1 MWLTWGSTSCMCE
14 LAIRK
19 VIVIHMAH
27 EDFLIS
33 IDRLVVAP
41 VVVLHGIAVRDLC
54 PVSRELLGSKR
65 IHEYEAIKRSISI
78 VVIGHMMFRQRCNRI
93 NGNFLFSIEFMKPCA
108 LVCSQYEP
116 TPGIDLL
123 AYTS

>member
-1 MWLTWGSTSCMCE
+1 MWLTWGSTSCMRE

-19 VIVIHMAH
+19 VH

-41 VVVLHGIAVRDLC
+41 VVVLRGIVVRDLC
-54 PVSRELLGSKR
+54 PVSREILGSKR

-78 VVIGHMMFRQRCNRI
+78 VVI
-93 NGNFLFSIEFMKPCA
+93 
-108 LVCSQYEP
+108 
-116 TPGIDLL
+116 
-123 AYTS
+123 

>member
-14 LAIRK
+14 LAIHK
-19 VIVIHMAH
+19 VIIHKAH

-54 PVSRELLGSKR
+54 PVSREILGCKR
-65 IHEYEAIKRSISI
+65 IHECQAIKRSISI
-78 VVIGHMMFRQRCNRI
+78 VVIGHMIIELEAERCS
-93 NGNFLFSIEFMKPCA
+93 LDS
-108 LVCSQYEP
+108 L
-116 TPGIDLL
+116 
-123 AYTS
+123 